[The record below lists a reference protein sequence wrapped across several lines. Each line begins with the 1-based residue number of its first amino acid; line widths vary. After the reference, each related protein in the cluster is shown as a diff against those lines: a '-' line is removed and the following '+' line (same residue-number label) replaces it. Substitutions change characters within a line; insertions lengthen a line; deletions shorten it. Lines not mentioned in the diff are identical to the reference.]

1 MNSST
6 DDKPTDRSVEPAA
19 IRAWIERR
27 MVFLE
32 LTDGRVI
39 GFPAHRF
46 NRLSAATDAQ
56 LADVSLRLN
65 GSALRWESVDEDLT
79 VAGVVAGRFELP
91 LEMAA

>member
-1 MNSST
+1 M
-6 DDKPTDRSVEPAA
+6 DDKSIDRPAEPAA

-46 NRLSAATDAQ
+46 HRLSAATDAQ

-65 GSALRWESVDEDLT
+65 GSAVRWESVDEDLT
-79 VAGVVAGRFELP
+79 VAGMAARRFELP

>member
-6 DDKPTDRSVEPAA
+6 DDDVIDRPAAPAA

-46 NRLSAATDAQ
+46 HRLSAATDAQ
-56 LADVSLRLN
+56 LAEVSLRLN
-65 GSALRWESVDEDLT
+65 GSALRWDSVDEDLT

-91 LEMAA
+91 LGMAA